1 MQEQC
6 PDKRP
11 EPKFKL
17 SHYRKM
23 LREKERKCARAGL
36 ELRFVFEGHSAIMR
50 PTSIK
55 IEGNPMTL
63 RTFMNSGPKL
73 LLTLILPLLFA
84 VPAAAH
90 HSAALFYGTAE
101 RVTLTGEVARFNF
114 RNPHAI
120 LELVVTNDKGEVE
133 RWTCETSAPSAL
145 RRRGWSQDSVTA
157 GEIVTLEGILASD
170 GTKLMRITK
179 ITKAD
184 GTEVGV
190 TGRLDD

>member
-1 MQEQC
+1 MALFSTHNRL
-6 PDKRP
+6 KR
-11 EPKFKL
+11 
-17 SHYRKM
+17 
-23 LREKERKCARAGL
+23 C
-36 ELRFVFEGHSAIMR
+36 
-50 PTSIK
+50 
-55 IEGNPMTL
+55 
-63 RTFMNSGPKL
+63 L
-73 LLTLILPLLFA
+73 LVISLPILFA
-84 VPAAAH
+84 SPVNAH

-101 RVTLTGEVARFNF
+101 RITLNGEVARFNF

-120 LELVVTNDKGEVE
+120 LELLVMNEKGELE

-157 GEIVTLEGILASD
+157 GETVTLEGILASD
-170 GTKLMRITK
+170 GTRLMRITK